1 MDSLS
6 TELHLDIAS
15 RLGPSDLASCRLV
28 SKYWEDIANKHV
40 FHTVTI
46 RYYKENA
53 RLAGL
58 SEKSGLIPHIQVLK
72 FELRDEF
79 TDDEGNTT
87 TIGSADPGAR
97 YIAHSPSNLGPK
109 QVLDVLLGFVG
120 LGCPIRKLHVYM
132 EGLSAGVFQVWN
144 VPLEFQP
151 LFSNITDLEMDIAY
165 VDVEIC
171 IRKYMG
177 TCTLSEEGMAGSF
190 MNTFQNLSR
199 LSLRTASNTS
209 SITTPPLDL
218 WQMIGLTR
226 IWASLRE
233 LVLVHTR
240 ASEEGLVSLLQSH
253 APTLRHS
260 RIRKVCLESGGS
272 WLSLFRSASTF
283 LNLTSAS
290 IDHLYWEDPR
300 CTADGTF
307 RQRCL
312 THPSYST
319 GGLFTETME
328 NEFARFLVDGGICP
342 VVPGWMQCNL
352 VSTR

>member
-6 TELHLDIAS
+6 TELHLEIAS
-15 RLGPSDLASCRLV
+15 RLGLSDLASCRLV
-28 SKYWEDIANKHV
+28 SKYWEGIANKHV

-53 RLAGL
+53 RLAWL
-58 SEKSGLIPHIQVLK
+58 FEKPDLIPHIQLLK

-79 TDDEGNTT
+79 TDNEGNTT
-87 TIGSADPGAR
+87 IGSTDPGAC
-97 YIAHSPSNLGPK
+97 YIAHAPNDLGPK
-109 QVLDVLLGFVG
+109 QVLDVLQGFMG

-132 EGLSAGVFQVWN
+132 EGLSAGIFQVWN

-165 VDVEIC
+165 VDVEIY

-177 TCTLSEEGMAGSF
+177 TCTLSGEGMAGSF

-199 LSLRTASNTS
+199 LSLKTASIPS
-209 SITTPPLDL
+209 IITTPPLDVR
-218 WQMIGLTR
+218 QMIGLTR
-226 IWASLRE
+226 IWPSLRE

-240 ASEEGLVSLLQSH
+240 TSEEGLVSLLRSH
-253 APTLRHS
+253 APTLRHL
-260 RIRKVCLESGGS
+260 RIRKVRLESGGS

-319 GGLFTETME
+319 GGLFTEAME
-328 NEFARFLVDGGICP
+328 KEFELLLVNGGLCP

-352 VSTR
+352 MSMP